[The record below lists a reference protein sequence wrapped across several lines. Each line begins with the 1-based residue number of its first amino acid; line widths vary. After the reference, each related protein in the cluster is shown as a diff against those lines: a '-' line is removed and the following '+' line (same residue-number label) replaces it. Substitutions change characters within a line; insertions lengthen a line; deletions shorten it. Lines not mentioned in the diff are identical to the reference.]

1 MQVHSASQNGTKCFL
16 PDISVGCYYWW
27 LTARVN
33 TTDVS
38 LSNGLSH
45 TKTCAVSNADQATEG
60 WGDAAHAEIRP
71 GRMDESVTQCVLGD
85 CEEASTLVRDLSGC
99 IILQLNWVSLSCK
112 VQTALKETDFPI
124 VITEAHELILRMFQ
138 GKSKHGVFQGLKSSL
153 LHITYDFNFC
163 FTGTSFLQNKASFLR
178 CFLENFSILWISL
191 QLASSHFAHKK
202 IVNVHWRKYGKWS
215 RKKTK
220 KHP

>member
-16 PDISVGCYYWW
+16 PDISVGCYCWW

-60 WGDAAHAEIRP
+60 WGGAAHAGIRP
-71 GRMDESVTQCVLGD
+71 GRMGESVTQCVLGD

-99 IILQLNWVSLSCK
+99 IILQLNWVSCP
-112 VQTALKETDFPI
+112 V
-124 VITEAHELILRMFQ
+124 
-138 GKSKHGVFQGLKSSL
+138 KSKLLLARKQTFPLSSL
-153 LHITYDFNFC
+153 RPMSWFWECSRD
-163 FTGTSFLQNKASFLR
+163 SQNT
-178 CFLENFSILWISL
+178 E
-191 QLASSHFAHKK
+191 SSRVSNPAC
-202 IVNVHWRKYGKWS
+202 S
-215 RKKTK
+215 T
-220 KHP
+220 